1 MNAVR
6 EWTAAI
12 CLAALVAALV
22 QGLVPS
28 GAMER
33 MAKFVIGAF
42 VLCILILPLSKVV
55 PQWKQ
60 SFAASARQP
69 AASNNSRLETT
80 VGRQYEDAARQSIT
94 NLVAAELKPMNI
106 NCKNVQVNMDTNSN
120 GSISITK
127 VVVNLDRKNSADC
140 QRAKTLLEKD
150 LGLNVEVVCNG
161 G

>member
-60 SFAASARQP
+60 SFAASARQSD
-69 AASNNSRLETT
+69 ANSNSRLETT
-80 VGRQYEDAARQSIT
+80 VDQQYEDAARRSIT
-94 NLVAAELKPMNI
+94 NLVVSELKPLNI

-127 VVVNLDRKNSADC
+127 VVVNLDQKNSADC

>member
-1 MNAVR
+1 MSAVR
-6 EWTAAI
+6 EWTSVI

-42 VLCILILPLSKVV
+42 VLCILILPLSKAI

-60 SFAASARQP
+60 SFSASSEKAP
-69 AASNNSRLETT
+69 TVSDSRLGTAVEQ
-80 VGRQYEDAARQSIT
+80 QYKDAAQRSIT
-94 NLVAAELKPMNI
+94 NLVAAELKPLNI
-106 NCKNVQVNMDTNSN
+106 YCKNVQVNMDTNSN

-127 VVVNLDRKNSADC
+127 VVVNLEQKNSVDC